1 MRQVFNLNDGRE
13 ATTRHVWSVH
23 PIPMLDL
30 M

>member
-1 MRQVFNLNDGRE
+1 MRQVFNLNDGE